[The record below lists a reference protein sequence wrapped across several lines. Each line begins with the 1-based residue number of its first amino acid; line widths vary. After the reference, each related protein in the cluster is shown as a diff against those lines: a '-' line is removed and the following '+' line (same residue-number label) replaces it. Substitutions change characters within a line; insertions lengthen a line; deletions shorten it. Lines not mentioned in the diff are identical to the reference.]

1 MDTRGVNES
10 FEEKE
15 EEEKHILLVAAAP
28 RDVTLDPTFKSDVE
42 IKLKAKTCSHLG
54 QLVVPTRATLFAQKH
69 AVMHSF
75 SCSFEMKAR
84 IQRPQSPPPK
94 WCIPRQGSDF
104 CPSFKS
110 RLSGA
115 LQQSFQHHNSHTKVA
130 HHSILKTT
138 WSQESHLSSKPVLG
152 SIPARG
158 KWVLWLLCWVLL
170 IFIGVSWGSYRY
182 FFPSILVVLPGAS
195 RPLCLDSSPLYI
207 P

>member
-1 MDTRGVNES
+1 MGNTTDTRGVNES

-84 IQRPQSPPPK
+84 IQRPQSPPLK
-94 WCIPRQGSDF
+94 WCIFHQNPGVAPHGKVVISALASRAVCQVLFNRVSSNITATPKWHTTVSSRPRG
-104 CPSFKS
+104 
-110 RLSGA
+110 
-115 LQQSFQHHNSHTKVA
+115 
-130 HHSILKTT
+130 LK
-138 WSQESHLSSKPVLG
+138 ESHLSSKPVLG

-158 KWVLWLLCWVLL
+158 K
-170 IFIGVSWGSYRY
+170 
-182 FFPSILVVLPGAS
+182 
-195 RPLCLDSSPLYI
+195 
-207 P
+207 